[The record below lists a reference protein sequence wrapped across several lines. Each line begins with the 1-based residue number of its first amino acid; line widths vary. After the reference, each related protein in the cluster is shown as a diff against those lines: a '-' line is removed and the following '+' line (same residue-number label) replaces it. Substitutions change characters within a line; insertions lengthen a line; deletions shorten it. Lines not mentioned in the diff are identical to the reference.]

1 MKFTKLTYLSCIAI
15 VGLSVTSCDLMKD
28 VTYTVAPNPLEM
40 HGDSVQ
46 VTVTVNVPA
55 KGLKKKAKV
64 EITPILGTAKLDT
77 WTIQGEKATANGQS
91 IAFKLGGTAT
101 FNDVVAYDPSMEA
114 ADLKLTG
121 IIYKGVKE
129 KDAIPETK
137 IADGTVITPLLVQPA
152 FRMLMAEDKL
162 VRTFQKS
169 VSAEMNYEKGKSDV
183 RAAETKDKD
192 IADLVAW
199 VIAAQSTPKIIIN
212 SIDVKGYASPDG
224 EENQNSS
231 LSNDR
236 SKSGR
241 KSFMEL
247 MKKAKMMQYADS
259 SKYSVNGLGED
270 FIGFKD
276 QLARTSSISEAD
288 KNLFIR
294 ILEMSTDPK
303 QRETEMINL
312 GKSYTQL
319 DKEVFPKI
327 RRSII
332 TVNYTENGLTDDELK
347 TASVSNPNSLTIE
360 ELLFTAANL
369 TKNINEKA
377 AIYAVAATNYPAD
390 YRGHNNLG
398 AVRYIQ
404 NMVPDAK
411 KSLETASGL
420 FDNGMTK
427 NNLGGVAMSNGDRAL
442 AKKLLSQVK
451 DKSPQLAYNNAIVSI
466 LEGNYSAA
474 GSSLGAEASFNKAL
488 SQVLQ
493 GKLDE
498 ASKTLAASADKESAD
513 GYYLKAIIAARSN
526 AGADAVVSSLK
537 LAFAKNPA
545 YKSKAGRDREFI
557 KLMSDASFSA
567 AIN

>member
-1 MKFTKLTYLSCIAI
+1 MKLTKLTYLSLSLL
-15 VGLSVTSCDLMKD
+15 VGLSITSCDLMKD
-28 VTYTVAPNPLEM
+28 VTYSVAPNPLEM
-40 HGDSVQ
+40 HGDSVA

-64 EITPILGTAKLDT
+64 EITPVLGTAKLDT

-91 IAFKLGGTAT
+91 IAFKAGGTAT
-101 FNDVVAYDPSMEA
+101 FEDVIAYDPSMEA

-121 IIYKGVKE
+121 KIYKGVKE
-129 KDAIPETK
+129 KDALPETK

-162 VRTFQKS
+162 VRSNEKS

-183 RAAETKDKD
+183 RANEIKDKD
-192 IADLVAW
+192 IIDLVAW
-199 VIAAQSTPKIIIN
+199 VVAAQSNPKIVIN
-212 SIDVKGYASPDG
+212 SIDVKGFASPDG
-224 EENQNSS
+224 EEIKNSS
-231 LSNDR
+231 LSIDR

-241 KSFMEL
+241 KAFMDL
-247 MKKAKMMQYADS
+247 MKKAKMIQYADS

-276 QLARTSSISEAD
+276 QLARTTSISEAD

-294 ILEMSTDPK
+294 ILEMSTDAK

-327 RRSII
+327 RRAVI
-332 TVNYTENGLTDDELK
+332 TVNYTENGLTDEELK
-347 TASVSNPNSLTIE
+347 TASVSNPNALTIE

-369 TKNINEKA
+369 ATNINEKA
-377 AIYAVAATNYPAD
+377 AIYAVAANNYPAD

-398 AVRYIQ
+398 AVKFIQ
-404 NMVPDAK
+404 NMMPDAK
-411 KSLETASGL
+411 KSLETANNIS
-420 FDNGMTK
+420 DNGMTK
-427 NNLGGVAMSNGDRAL
+427 NNLAGVAMANGDRAL
-442 AKKLLSQVK
+442 AKKLLAQVK
-451 DKSPQLAYNNAIVSI
+451 DKSTQLAYNNAVISI
-466 LEGNYSAA
+466 LEGKYSAA
-474 GSSLGAEASFNKAL
+474 VSSFGAEASFNKAL
-488 SQVLQ
+488 AQVLQ
-493 GKLDE
+493 GNLDD
-498 ASKTLAASADKESAD
+498 ASKTLAASSDKESAD

-526 AGADAVVSSLK
+526 AGVDAVVSSLK
-537 LAFAKNPA
+537 LAFAKNSD

>member
-1 MKFTKLTYLSCIAI
+1 MKLTKLTYLSITMLVC
-15 VGLSVTSCDLMKD
+15 LSITSCDLMKD
-28 VTYTVAPNPLEM
+28 VTYSVAPNPLEM
-40 HGDSVQ
+40 HGDSVA
-46 VTVTVNVPA
+46 VAVTVNVPA

-64 EITPILGTAKLDT
+64 EITPVLGTAKLDT

-91 IAFKLGGTAT
+91 IAFKAGGTAT
-101 FNDVVAYDPSMEA
+101 FEDVIAYDPSMEA

-121 IIYKGVKE
+121 KIYKGVKE
-129 KDAIPETK
+129 KDALPETK
-137 IADGTVITPLLVQPA
+137 IADATVITPLLVQPA

-162 VRTFQKS
+162 VRSVQKS
-169 VSAEMNYEKGKSDV
+169 VAAEMNYEKGKSDV
-183 RAAETKDKD
+183 RANEIKDKD
-192 IADLVAW
+192 IIDLVAW
-199 VIAAQSTPKIIIN
+199 VVAAQSNPKIVIN
-212 SIDVKGYASPDG
+212 SIDVKGFASPDG
-224 EENQNSS
+224 EENKNSS
-231 LSNDR
+231 LSIDR

-241 KSFMEL
+241 KAFMDL

-270 FIGFKD
+270 FVGFKD
-276 QLARTSSISEAD
+276 QLARTTSISEAD

-294 ILEMSTDPK
+294 ILEMSTDAK

-327 RRSII
+327 RRAVI

-390 YRGHNNLG
+390 HRGHNNLG

-411 KSLETASGL
+411 KSLETANSIS
-420 FDNGMTK
+420 DNGLTK
-427 NNLGGVAMSNGDRAL
+427 NNLAGVAMTNGDRAL

-451 DKSPQLAYNNAIVSI
+451 DKTTQLAYNNAVISI
-466 LEGNYSAA
+466 LEGKYSAA
-474 GSSLGAEASFNKAL
+474 ISSLGTEATFNKAL
-488 SQVLQ
+488 AQVLT

-526 AGADAVVSSLK
+526 AGVDAVVSSLK
-537 LAFAKNPA
+537 SAFAKNPD

>member
-1 MKFTKLTYLSCIAI
+1 MKLTKLTYLSITML
-15 VGLSVTSCDLMKD
+15 VGLSITSCDLMKD
-28 VTYTVAPNPLEM
+28 VTYSVAPNPLEM
-40 HGDSVQ
+40 HGDSVA

-64 EITPILGTAKLDT
+64 EITPVLGTAKLDT

-91 IAFKLGGTAT
+91 IAFKAGGTAT
-101 FNDVVAYDPSMEA
+101 FEDVIAYDPSMEA

-121 IIYKGVKE
+121 KIYKGVKE
-129 KDAIPETK
+129 KDALPETK
-137 IADGTVITPLLVQPA
+137 IADATVITPLLVQPA

-162 VRTFQKS
+162 VRSNQKS

-183 RAAETKDKD
+183 RANEIKDKD
-192 IADLVAW
+192 IIDLVAW
-199 VIAAQSTPKIIIN
+199 VVAAQSNPKIVIN
-212 SIDVKGYASPDG
+212 SIDVKGFASPDG
-224 EENQNSS
+224 EEIKNSS
-231 LSNDR
+231 LSIDR

-241 KSFMEL
+241 KAFMDL

-270 FIGFKD
+270 FVGFKD
-276 QLARTSSISEAD
+276 QLARTTSISEAD

-303 QRETEMINL
+303 QREKEMINL

-327 RRSII
+327 RRAII

-377 AIYAVAATNYPAD
+377 AIYTVAAKNYPAD

-398 AVRYIQ
+398 AVKYIQ

-411 KSLETASGL
+411 KCLETANNIS
-420 FDNGMTK
+420 DNGLTK
-427 NNLGGVAMSNGDRAL
+427 NNLAGVAMTNGDRAL

-451 DKSPQLAYNNAIVSI
+451 DKSTQLSYNNAVISI
-466 LEGNYSAA
+466 LEGKYSAA
-474 GSSLGAEASFNKAL
+474 ISSLGTEASFNKAL
-488 SQVLQ
+488 AQVLS

-498 ASKTLAASADKESAD
+498 ASKTLAASSDKESAD

-526 AGADAVVSSLK
+526 AGVDAVVSSLK
-537 LAFAKNPA
+537 LAFAKNPD

-557 KLMSDASFSA
+557 KLMGDASFSA

>member
-1 MKFTKLTYLSCIAI
+1 MKLTKLTYLSITML
-15 VGLSVTSCDLMKD
+15 VGLSITSCDLMKD
-28 VTYTVAPNPLEM
+28 VTYSVAPNPLEM
-40 HGDSVQ
+40 HGDSVA

-64 EITPILGTAKLDT
+64 EITPVLGTSKLDT

-91 IAFKLGGTAT
+91 IAFKAGGTAT
-101 FNDVVAYDPSMEA
+101 FEDVIAYDPSMES

-121 IIYKGVKE
+121 KIYKGVKE
-129 KDAIPETK
+129 KDALPETK
-137 IADGTVITPLLVQPA
+137 IADATVITPLLVQPA

-162 VRTFQKS
+162 VRSVQKS
-169 VSAEMNYEKGKSDV
+169 VAAEMNYEKGKSDV
-183 RAAETKDKD
+183 RANEIKDKD
-192 IADLVAW
+192 IIDLVAW
-199 VIAAQSTPKIIIN
+199 VVAAQSNPKIVIN
-212 SIDVKGYASPDG
+212 SIDVKGFASPDG
-224 EENQNSS
+224 EENKNSS
-231 LSNDR
+231 LSIDR

-241 KSFMEL
+241 KAFMDL

-270 FIGFKD
+270 FVGFKD
-276 QLARTSSISEAD
+276 QLARTTSISEAD

-294 ILEMSTDPK
+294 ILEMSTDAK

-327 RRSII
+327 RRAVI

-390 YRGHNNLG
+390 HRGHNNLG

-411 KSLETASGL
+411 KSLETANSIS
-420 FDNGMTK
+420 DNGLTK
-427 NNLGGVAMSNGDRAL
+427 NNLAGVAMTNGDRAL

-451 DKSPQLAYNNAIVSI
+451 DKTTQLAYNNAVISI
-466 LEGNYSAA
+466 LEGKYSAA
-474 GSSLGAEASFNKAL
+474 ISSLGTEATFNKAL
-488 SQVLQ
+488 AQVLT

-526 AGADAVVSSLK
+526 AGVDAVVSSLK
-537 LAFAKNPA
+537 SAFAKNPD

>member
-1 MKFTKLTYLSCIAI
+1 MKGF
-15 VGLSVTSCDLMKD
+15 
-28 VTYTVAPNPLEM
+28 
-40 HGDSVQ
+40 
-46 VTVTVNVPA
+46 
-55 KGLKKKAKV
+55 
-64 EITPILGTAKLDT
+64 
-77 WTIQGEKATANGQS
+77 
-91 IAFKLGGTAT
+91 
-101 FNDVVAYDPSMEA
+101 
-114 ADLKLTG
+114 
-121 IIYKGVKE
+121 
-129 KDAIPETK
+129 
-137 IADGTVITPLLVQPA
+137 
-152 FRMLMAEDKL
+152 
-162 VRTFQKS
+162 
-169 VSAEMNYEKGKSDV
+169 
-183 RAAETKDKD
+183 
-192 IADLVAW
+192 
-199 VIAAQSTPKIIIN
+199 
-212 SIDVKGYASPDG
+212 ASPDG
-224 EENQNSS
+224 EENKNSS
-231 LSNDR
+231 LSIDR

-241 KSFMEL
+241 KAFMDL

-270 FIGFKD
+270 FVGFKD
-276 QLARTSSISEAD
+276 QLARTTSISEAD

-294 ILEMSTDPK
+294 ILEMSTDAK

-327 RRSII
+327 RRAVI

-390 YRGHNNLG
+390 HRGHNNLG

-411 KSLETASGL
+411 KSLETANSIS
-420 FDNGMTK
+420 DNGLTK
-427 NNLGGVAMSNGDRAL
+427 NNLAGVAMTNGDRAL

-451 DKSPQLAYNNAIVSI
+451 DKTTQLAYNNAVISI
-466 LEGNYSAA
+466 LEGKYSAA
-474 GSSLGAEASFNKAL
+474 ISSLGTEATFNKAL
-488 SQVLQ
+488 AQVLT

-526 AGADAVVSSLK
+526 AGVDAVVSSLK
-537 LAFAKNPA
+537 SAFAKNPD